1 MTFLKSNKE
10 GARQQM
16 EHKELLDKPLKIDNR
31 PLWLIVLDRTV
42 RYQVMAAVALVI
54 AFLIRL
60 TPPEG
65 LTVEGYRSLV
75 LFGATVFFWISGL
88 LPIAVTALLSMVMLP
103 LLGIMDAKKTYSMF
117 GNESVFFIL
126 GAFILAAALTGTGI
140 SARLARA
147 MLARFGRTPARL
159 ALTVFLLSAFLSF
172 IMSEHAVAAML
183 FPVVTE
189 LATALQLEKG
199 KSSFG
204 RLLFMSMA
212 WGCIIGGI
220 ATFLG
225 GARAPLAAGLL
236 KEATGLHFSFI
247 EWSTAACMIVLPLLV
262 LGFAILLK
270 FFPPDLDDVEVGLKF
285 LNGKRLEMGKIS
297 YDEVLTTLVMIVTVA
312 CWMFLGEKTG
322 LAAIAILGAAALFT
336 FKVISWQMIEEYV
349 NWGIILMYGGTIA
362 LATALEKT
370 GAAVWVVKK
379 GMGDQAHAPLAVIA
393 VISLVAILVTECI
406 SHAAVVAILMPVGMG
421 LCQTT
426 GMDPKVMTLS
436 IALPA
441 GLAYCLPMGTPATA
455 IAYASG
461 YLKSRDIIV
470 AGAVVMAISWLLF
483 MGSVVFIWPVL
494 GLKI

>member
-1 MTFLKSNKE
+1 MNNDQLF
-10 GARQQM
+10 
-16 EHKELLDKPLKIDNR
+16 DKPLKIDNR
-31 PLWLIVLDRTV
+31 PMWLILLDRTA
-42 RYQVMAAVALVI
+42 RYQVMAAVALAV

-60 TPPEG
+60 APPAG
-65 LTVEGYRSLV
+65 LSADGYRSLV

-117 GNESVFFIL
+117 GNEAVFFIL
-126 GAFILAAALTGTGI
+126 GAFILAAAMNSTGI
-140 SARLARA
+140 STRLARA
-147 MLARFGRTPARL
+147 MLAKFGRTPLRL
-159 ALTVFLLSAFLSF
+159 AITVFLLSAFLSF

-183 FPVVTE
+183 FPVVGE
-189 LATALQLEKG
+189 LATALGLPKEK
-199 KSSFG
+199 SNYG

-236 KEATGLHFSFI
+236 KEATGLHFTFL
-247 EWSTAACMIVLPLLV
+247 EWTTAACMIVLPLLIIA
-262 LGFAILLK
+262 FLLLSR
-270 FFPPDLDDVEVGLKF
+270 FFPADIESVESGRKF
-285 LNGKRLEMGKIS
+285 LNQKRLETGKIG
-297 YDEVLTTLVMIVTVA
+297 YDEMLTALVMVATVA
-312 CWMFLGEKTG
+312 CWLTLGEKTG

-336 FKVISWQMIEEYV
+336 FKVVSWQKIEEYV

-362 LATALEKT
+362 LASALEKT
-370 GAAVWVVKK
+370 GAAAWIVQK
-379 GMGDQAHAPLAVIA
+379 GMGGLATSPLAIIA
-393 VISLVAILVTECI
+393 VISLVAMVLTECI

-421 LCQTT
+421 LCKST
-426 GMDPKVMTLS
+426 GMDPKVMTLA

-461 YLKSRDIIV
+461 YLNSRDIIV
-470 AGAVVMAISWLLF
+470 SGVIVMAISWLLF
-483 MGSVVFIWPVL
+483 MGSVLFVWPL
-494 GLKI
+494 IGLKI

>member
-1 MTFLKSNKE
+1 
-10 GARQQM
+10 M
-16 EHKELLDKPLKIDNR
+16 ESKHFLDKPLKIDNR
-31 PLWLIVLDRTV
+31 PLWLIVLDRTA

-54 AFLIRL
+54 GFLIRL

-65 LTVEGYRSLV
+65 LSVEGYRSLV

-140 SARLARA
+140 SARIARA
-147 MLARFGRTPARL
+147 MLARFGRTPTRL
-159 ALTVFLLSAFLSF
+159 AFTVFLLSALLSF
-172 IMSEHAVAAML
+172 VMSEHAVAAML

-189 LATALQLEKG
+189 LATALRLEKG
-199 KSSFG
+199 KSNFG

-236 KEATGLHFSFI
+236 KEATGLHFTFI

-297 YDEVLTTLVMIVTVA
+297 FDEILTALVMVATVV

-362 LATALEKT
+362 LASALEKT

-379 GMGDQAHAPLAVIA
+379 GMGDHAHAPLAVIA

-483 MGSVVFIWPVL
+483 MGSVVFIWPVI